1 MKTLRIALLLPM
13 LWAAAASP
21 LRAQDKAQGTI
32 SNENLATPVVPP
44 LFIIAPTE
52 VRTDPTLAR
61 GCWVRLFPQPDY
73 QGTDDLTIA
82 GPVELPSLHTPAG
95 GVYWKHKTES
105 VIVGPKATVAVYEN
119 QNYRHQTATL
129 APGTGEPQL
138 RRGLKFTQSID
149 SLKISC
155 AR

>member
-1 MKTLRIALLLPM
+1 MLKSRLSVFTIAACILLPGAG
-13 LWAAAASP
+13 AADTAKNKKLDA
-21 LRAQDKAQGTI
+21 
-32 SNENLATPVVPP
+32 PVIPP

-73 QGTDDLTIA
+73 KGVDDLTIA

-95 GVYWKHKTES
+95 GVDWKHKTES
-105 VIVGPKATVAVYEN
+105 LIVGPKATVAVYEN
-119 QNYRHQTATL
+119 ESYRHQTATL
-129 APGTGEPQL
+129 APGTREPQL
-138 RRGLKFTQSID
+138 RKGLKFTQSID

-155 AR
+155 EH